1 MFRAAQNGR
10 GVSAPG
16 RTPPREDETFPLP
29 RVLRCLGCGLSRVS
43 PQLPP
48 AAPVATGTLAF
59 LLLLRLTL
67 PIPGDVPSMTVPA
80 PTSLSVR
87 VCGGEG
93 RRGEGKSQIRGDAR
107 LLMTR
112 RQRPR
117 ARRVTRLGGF
127 EKPSGRRPS
136 FEGLGQAGS
145 RKDSFISRIA
155 LSAFKSLR
163 CISNHTDGG
172 VRSCGRCEN
181 ESVHLRGARGASS
194 SASSRA
200 QPHMDFG
207 VGGGP
212 APAPRLRAPRN
223 TCRLISRVTLPHPP
237 PQPPLGLCFEKMP
250 EVVFI
255 IPEQSPRGRSV
266 ARRMWQ
272 MAT

>member
-1 MFRAAQNGR
+1 MPRARSFESQPAAAARRPSGDR
-10 GVSAPG
+10 HPCVFP
-16 RTPPREDETFPLP
+16 TPPPHSPHSRGCPQHD
-29 RVLRCLGCGLSRVS
+29 RACSHVL
-43 PQLPP
+43 
-48 AAPVATGTLAF
+48 
-59 LLLLRLTL
+59 
-67 PIPGDVPSMTVPA
+67 
-80 PTSLSVR
+80 
-87 VCGGEG
+87 VCACVGGEG

-181 ESVHLRGARGASS
+181 ESVHLREARGASS

-223 TCRLISRVTLPHPP
+223 TCRLISRVTLPPP
-237 PQPPLGLCFEKMP
+237 PPEPPLGLCFEKMP

-266 ARRMWQ
+266 ARRTWQ